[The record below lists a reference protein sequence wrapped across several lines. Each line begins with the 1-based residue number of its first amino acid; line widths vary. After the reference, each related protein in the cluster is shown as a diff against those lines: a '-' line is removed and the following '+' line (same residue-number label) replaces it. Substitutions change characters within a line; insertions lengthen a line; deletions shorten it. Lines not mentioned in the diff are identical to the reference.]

1 MSELSHV
8 GTVGAEIDRVVR
20 RTILTVPPHAL
31 DGLHAANVALHKE
44 KRTKFNLG
52 PFRRKTVEE
61 KKE

>member
-1 MSELSHV
+1 MRELSHV

-44 KRTKFNLG
+44 K
-52 PFRRKTVEE
+52 
-61 KKE
+61 KEQNST